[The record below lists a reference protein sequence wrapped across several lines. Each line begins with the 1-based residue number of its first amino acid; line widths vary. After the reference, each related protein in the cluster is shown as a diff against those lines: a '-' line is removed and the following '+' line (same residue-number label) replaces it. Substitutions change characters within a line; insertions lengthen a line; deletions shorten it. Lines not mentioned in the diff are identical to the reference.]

1 MASENPPTSPPP
13 SAKSGAGNG
22 GEAEQQPLPVALQTD
37 ADSADDVPPGSA
49 DEREARRLRKWRRMV
64 GSGSVDW
71 KLYKRRRPLT
81 VKNRIRKGIPDCLRG
96 QVWQLVSGSWD
107 LLLANQGIYQSYF
120 LKSYLDFAVNHISVQ
135 LVFYESSAAEI
146 EIIRDISR
154 TFPTHVFYSQ
164 RHGRGQRSLYNVLKA
179 YSIYDRNVGYV
190 QGMGF
195 LAGLLL
201 LYMSEEATFWL
212 LIALLKGAKHTPME
226 GLYMGQI
233 LDHGLKGV
241 IGSILCADFGVVKP
255 TVPSYTVGLWSVRQH
270 GLPLVQQ
277 YLHEFDKLMHEHLP
291 RLGAHFD
298 EEMVRP
304 SMYASQW
311 FITIFSYS
319 FPFPTLLRIWD
330 VFLHEGM
337 SIVFRVGLALLKH
350 CEDDLIRLPF
360 EELIYSLK
368 TFPEDALDPNR
379 LLPLAFSINI
389 KERLKQVRAEYLQEQ
404 LSM

>member
-1 MASENPPTSPPP
+1 MTSENPPTPPPPP
-13 SAKSGAGNG
+13 SAESGAGNG
-22 GEAEQQPLPVALQTD
+22 GEAEQQPLPVALNAD

-49 DEREARRLRKWRRMV
+49 DVRAARRLRKWRRMV
-64 GSGSVDW
+64 GSGSSDW

-107 LLLANQGIYQSYF
+107 LLLANQGIYQSYI
-120 LKSYLDFAVNHISVQ
+120 LKSDLDVALDHIPVQ

-164 RHGRGQRSLYNVLKA
+164 RHGRGQRSLYNILKA

-226 GLYMGQI
+226 GLYM
-233 LDHGLKGV
+233 
-241 IGSILCADFGVVKP
+241 
-255 TVPSYTVGLWSVRQH
+255 H

-404 LSM
+404 LSK

>member
-13 SAKSGAGNG
+13 SAEGGAGNG
-22 GEAEQQPLPVALQTD
+22 REAEQQPLPVALTAD

-49 DEREARRLRKWRRMV
+49 DERFTESVVQALNAASVKFIFDPTTFLACEVTVSEARRLRKWRRMV

-107 LLLANQGIYQSYF
+107 LLLANQGIYQNYILVSN
-120 LKSYLDFAVNHISVQ
+120 LDFAVNHIPVQ

-226 GLYMGQI
+226 GLYM
-233 LDHGLKGV
+233 
-241 IGSILCADFGVVKP
+241 
-255 TVPSYTVGLWSVRQH
+255 H

-291 RLGAHFD
+291 HLGAHFD

-368 TFPEDALDPNR
+368 TFPEDAIDPNR
-379 LLPLAFSINI
+379 LLPLALSINI

-404 LSM
+404 LSN